1 MMQINA
7 QKGISYWGV
16 MSLIMVAVLFL
27 KVGIIAIPAYIDDRL
42 IDKTIEERLRIVAN
56 STTPV
61 TLYGELNQQFTMNN
75 LRDINPKDIATVTN
89 IDGLQVV
96 KNYEVR
102 KNLIANMDLV
112 LHFEKTYDQR
122 EIKAG
127 TGTGR

>member
-1 MMQINA
+1 MMQISA
-7 QKGISYWGV
+7 QKGMSYWGV
-16 MSLIMVAVLFL
+16 MSLTMVAVVLL
-27 KVGIIAIPAYIDDRL
+27 KISIVAIPAYIDDRL
-42 IDKTIEERLRIVAN
+42 VDKTIEERLRVVET
-56 STTPV
+56 STTPAA
-61 TLYGELNQQFTMNN
+61 LLNELSQQFTMNN

-96 KNYEVR
+96 KNYEIR

-127 TGTGR
+127 KGTGS